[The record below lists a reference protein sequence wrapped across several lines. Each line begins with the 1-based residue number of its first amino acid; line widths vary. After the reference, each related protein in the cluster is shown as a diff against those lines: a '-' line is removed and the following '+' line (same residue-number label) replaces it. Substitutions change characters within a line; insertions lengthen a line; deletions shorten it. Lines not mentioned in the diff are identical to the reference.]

1 MVHAKD
7 CDTYN
12 FLGQCKFIDDAAEV
26 TQVLLEF
33 LSHNMDRGEFCI
45 IHLSNKLA
53 LSYSFQEAYHA
64 QLQDTCSSQWQLIAT
79 FFNGR
84 PSMP

>member
-33 LSHNMDRGEFCI
+33 LSYNMDRGEFCI

-53 LSYSFQEAYHA
+53 LSNSFKKLTMHNYMI
-64 QLQDTCSSQWQLIAT
+64 LVVLSG
-79 FFNGR
+79 N
-84 PSMP
+84 